1 MLREISGNMGKLFGT
16 DGIRG
21 IANKEL
27 TGELAY
33 SLGIAAGYVLGRAVR
48 GRKPSVLIGKDTRL
62 SGDMLEDAISSGL
75 LSMGCDVVKLGVIPT
90 PGVALLSRSMGATA
104 GVVISASHN
113 TFEYNGI
120 KFFDSHGFKLDDGVQ
135 KEIEDIVLHSED
147 VNSHITGALIGHI
160 RDAAV
165 SGFKHYTGFLEAS
178 NTAILR
184 GRKIVLDC
192 ANGAAY
198 RSAPAV
204 FASLGAEAFVIGDRP
219 DGLNINDGYGSTHPE
234 KMCEKVREVGAEIGF
249 AFDGDAD
256 RLIAAD
262 EKGNIMDGDTIMYI
276 CARMLKSEIRLAG
289 DLLTTTVMSNIG
301 LEKALEKESIHIQ
314 RADVG
319 DKYVLEMMQK
329 TGGVFGGEQS
339 GHLIFLG
346 PHTTGDGVYAALQLI
361 GAVVKSGKPA
371 SELASEVTIYPQV
384 LKNAR
389 ASNGNKYS
397 FDKDEMIAE
406 AVAAA
411 EAELEGSGRILIRAS
426 GTEPLVRV
434 MLEGDDECKLQAIA
448 DRLVGLIEDRL
459 R

>member
-1 MLREISGNMGKLFGT
+1 MGKLFGT

-33 SLGIAAGYVLGRAVR
+33 RLGVAAGYVLGRSVR
-48 GRKPSVLIGKDTRL
+48 GRKPSFLIGKDTRL
-62 SGDMLEDAISSGL
+62 SGDMLEDAISAGL
-75 LSMGCDVVKLGVIPT
+75 LSMGCEVIKLGIIPT
-90 PGVALLSRSMGATA
+90 PGVALLARAMNATA

-113 TFEYNGI
+113 TFEYNGV
-120 KFFDSHGFKLDDGVQ
+120 KFFDSKGFKLDDSVQ
-135 KEIEDIVLHSED
+135 KEIEDIILQDED

-160 RDAAV
+160 SDASA
-165 SGFKHYTGFLEAS
+165 SGLKHYTDFLEGS
-178 NTAILR
+178 NTAVLK

-192 ANGAAY
+192 AHGAAY
-198 RSAPAV
+198 ESAPTV
-204 FASLGAEAFVIGDRP
+204 FASLGAEVFVIGDRP

-234 KMCEKVREVGAEIGF
+234 RMCAKVREVGAEIGF
-249 AFDGDAD
+249 SFDGDAD

-276 CARMLKSEIRLAG
+276 CARMLKSEGRLAG

-301 LEKALEKESIHIQ
+301 LERALEKENIHIQ

-371 SELASEVTIYPQV
+371 SELASEVTIYPQA
-384 LKNAR
+384 LKGAR
-389 ASNGNKYS
+389 VSNENKYS
-397 FDKDEMIAE
+397 FDKDELIAE

-411 EAELEGSGRILIRAS
+411 EAELKGSGRILIRAS

-434 MLEGDDECKLQAIA
+434 MLEGDDESKLLEIA
-448 DRLVGLIEDRL
+448 DSLVELIEDRL